1 MRCLRNRRHVRP
13 LSAQKVVVSLA
24 PPPPGV
30 QHRRDKTRKFPPF
43 MQSIPKILLGIPLCL
58 SAAAA
63 DLHVSPAGNDSNPG
77 TKDRPLA
84 TFDGARKAAR
94 PLAGKEPVNV
104 WFHDGVYY
112 LPDTVRFEHADSG
125 TSSAPVVYAGRLRR
139 RPRHQ
144 SRPQRRHASCAGV
157 ETRRGR
163 RVHRHHPRRT

>member
-1 MRCLRNRRHVRP
+1 
-13 LSAQKVVVSLA
+13 
-24 PPPPGV
+24 
-30 QHRRDKTRKFPPF
+30 
-43 MQSIPKILLGIPLCL
+43 MQAILKILLVASLCL
-58 SAAAA
+58 SASAA
-63 DLHVSPAGNDSNPG
+63 DLHVSPSGSNQNPG
-77 TKDRPLA
+77 TKNQPLA
-84 TFDGARKAAR
+84 TLDAARKAAR
-94 PLAGKEPVNV
+94 PFAGKEPVKV